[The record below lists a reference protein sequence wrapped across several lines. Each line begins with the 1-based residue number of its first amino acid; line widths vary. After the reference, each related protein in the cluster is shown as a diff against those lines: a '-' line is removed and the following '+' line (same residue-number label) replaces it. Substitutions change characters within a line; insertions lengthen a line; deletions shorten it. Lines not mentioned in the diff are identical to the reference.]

1 MKKIL
6 LVILLMVGFLGSA
19 QKMSKEFLQGTWET
33 DFHLVEFNKINKK
46 DFKIT
51 ILLKETNQPIQVLK
65 YAIDRKNLY
74 METYYEPNDWKSI
87 GKLVII
93 DDNTMVEDVISDAPG
108 LLIYKRVQN

>member
-1 MKKIL
+1 MKKKLLLLLL
-6 LVILLMVGFLGSA
+6 LVSPLIQA

-51 ILLKETNQPIQVLK
+51 ILVKETNEPIQVVK
-65 YAIDRKNLY
+65 YVIDKINLY

-87 GKLVII
+87 GKLIII
-93 DDNTMVEDVISDAPG
+93 DENTMVEDVISDAPG
-108 LLIYKRVQN
+108 YIIYKRIIN